1 MSNANLVKDLY
12 DAFARG
18 DVPTVLGAFTEDI
31 VWTDAEGF
39 PTGGTYHGANAIVE
53 GVFMPLVTDW
63 DGFSVRPAE
72 FLDAGDVVVALGN
85 YSGTFKQTGKSMT
98 VPFAHVWRFR
108 DGKVFKFDQYTDT
121 LVVSRALQS

>member
-1 MSNANLVKDLY
+1 MGNVELVKSLY
-12 DAFARG
+12 QAFATG
-18 DVPTVLGAFTEDI
+18 DVPTVVAAFAEDI
-31 VWTDAEGF
+31 EWTDAEGF

-53 GVFMPLVTDW
+53 GVFMPLVTEW
-63 DGFSVRPAE
+63 DGFAVRPVE

-98 VPFAHVWRFR
+98 VPFAHVWRVR
-108 DGKVFKFDQYTDT
+108 DGKAFKFDQYTDT